1 MTTLSSYGPPGGL
14 TDLTDFGRKAWDVF
28 VSDNIDAAIKGP
40 DPAEVLNDGP
50 RSQFY
55 NLTKTDT
62 APDAQTATVSW
73 TAFPRLL
80 KVNSTSDLQ
89 RWKKAEASRKVQDEY
104 CEWSVTRTDGKIT
117 RATFTCEGPEYW
129 DILAKT
135 SPETVLRLY
144 RRYISPDVQ
153 EGDLFVNG
161 AYDRFNKWNSTTTNG
176 AMHLIQKN
184 NTLAAEIELAAA
196 ATLRRVIDG
205 TELTAEQELI
215 KCSRY
220 GQAERNSD
228 PHIGG
233 SVNALARQKAD
244 ISLADPV
251 GLYFDGLSTEGWET
265 PDGSDPQSYWS
276 YERGDAEHPVRA
288 VYEVPTDKG
297 FTVGDITING
307 RALQFGA
314 QIADFITIKL
324 VAVACRFGQSTTAPQ
339 TACRQDSPTELAR
352 PEEAFVASAFSAY
365 GYLGTAPGQALR
377 PTRNA

>member
-1 MTTLSSYGPPGGL
+1 MTTISSYGPPGGL
-14 TDLTDFGRKAWDVF
+14 TDLGEFGRKAWDVF
-28 VSDNIDAAIKGP
+28 VSDNIDAAIQGP
-40 DPAEVLNDGP
+40 DPGEVLHDSP

-62 APDAQTATVSW
+62 AADARTATVSW
-73 TAFPRLL
+73 TAFPRIL
-80 KVNSTSDLQ
+80 KISSTSDAQ
-89 RWKKAEASRKVQDEY
+89 RWKKAEASRKAQDEY
-104 CEWSVTRTDGKIT
+104 CEWSVTRRDGKIT
-117 RATFTCEGPEYW
+117 KAAFTCESPEYW
-129 DILAKT
+129 DVLAKT

-144 RRYISPDVQ
+144 RRHISPDVQ
-153 EGDLFVNG
+153 ESDLFVNG
-161 AYDRFNKWNSTTTNG
+161 EYDRANKWNSTTTNG

-196 ATLRRVIDG
+196 GTIRRVIDG

-215 KCSRY
+215 KCSAY

-228 PHIGG
+228 PHIGA
-233 SVNALARQKAD
+233 SVNALARQKAS

-251 GLYFDGLSTEGWET
+251 GLYFDGLSTEGWAT
-265 PDGSDPQSYWS
+265 PDGSDPQSYWT
-276 YERGDAEHPVRA
+276 YERGEADHRVRA
-288 VYEVPTDKG
+288 VYEVPAGKD

-307 RALQFGA
+307 RPIQYGA

-324 VAVACRFGQSTTAPQ
+324 MAVACRFGQSTTEPQ
-339 TACRQDSPTELAR
+339 TACKQEAATELAR

-365 GYLGTAPGQALR
+365 GYLGTAPGRALR

>member
-1 MTTLSSYGPPGGL
+1 MTTISSYGPPGGL
-14 TDLTDFGRKAWDVF
+14 TDLGEFGRKAWDVF
-28 VSDNIDAAIKGP
+28 VSDNIDAAIQGP
-40 DPAEVLNDGP
+40 DPGEVLHDSP

-62 APDAQTATVSW
+62 AADARTATVSW
-73 TAFPRLL
+73 TAFPRIL
-80 KVNSTSDLQ
+80 KISSTSDTQ
-89 RWKKAEASRKVQDEY
+89 RWKKAEASRKAQDEY
-104 CEWSVTRTDGKIT
+104 CEWSVTRRDGKIT
-117 RATFTCEGPEYW
+117 KAAFTCESPEYW
-129 DILAKT
+129 DVLAKT

-144 RRYISPDVQ
+144 RRHISPDVQ
-153 EGDLFVNG
+153 ESDLFVNG
-161 AYDRFNKWNSTTTNG
+161 EYDRANKWNSTTTNG

-196 ATLRRVIDG
+196 GTIRRVIDG

-215 KCSRY
+215 KCSAY

-228 PHIGG
+228 PHIGA
-233 SVNALARQKAD
+233 SVNALARQKAS

-251 GLYFDGLSTEGWET
+251 GLYFDGLSTEGWAT
-265 PDGSDPQSYWS
+265 PDGSDPQSYWT
-276 YERGDAEHPVRA
+276 YERGEADHRVRA
-288 VYEVPTDKG
+288 VYEVPAGKD

-307 RALQFGA
+307 RPIQYGA

-324 VAVACRFGQSTTAPQ
+324 MAVACRFGQSTTEPQ
-339 TACRQDSPTELAR
+339 TACKQEAATELAR

-365 GYLGTAPGQALR
+365 GYLGTAPGRALR